1 LSIPRTFDYTEV
13 MDLVTGNNS
22 GPNSTTCDTAAI
34 LTRLDEVADTVQAF
48 QEQVNKQFTWLR
60 TDIDNLRRYVKSLGQ
75 RTQTLE
81 DDMLSRP
88 SPMPPGLPAGTPLPT
103 PADE

>member
-1 LSIPRTFDYTEV
+1 MSRGRTFDYTV
-13 MDLVTGNNS
+13 DMDLDSGN
-22 GPNSTTCDTAAI
+22 GRTPNDIDTQAI

-48 QEQVNKQFTWLR
+48 QEQVNKQFVWLR

-88 SPMPPGLPAGTPLPT
+88 SPMPGGLPTGTPLPA

>member
-1 LSIPRTFDYTEV
+1 MSPARTFDYTVV
-13 MDLVTGNNS
+13 MGLDSGNGN
-22 GPNSTTCDTAAI
+22 TTCDTDTI

-48 QEQVNKQFTWLR
+48 QEQVNKQFSWLR

-88 SPMPPGLPAGTPLPT
+88 SPMPAGLPAGTPLPT